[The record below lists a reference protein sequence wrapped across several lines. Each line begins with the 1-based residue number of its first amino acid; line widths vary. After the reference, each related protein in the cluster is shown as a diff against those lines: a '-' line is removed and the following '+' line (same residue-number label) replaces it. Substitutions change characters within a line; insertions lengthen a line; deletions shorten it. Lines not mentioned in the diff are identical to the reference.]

1 MPNDFH
7 AAAPQFHSGL
17 TLSGPSVAVIGRML
31 LPFPL
36 RIERNAMRS
45 LLALVIAAGIVPV
58 ALAQNTPT
66 TPSTPGNGAQPTPPA
81 EATPGAIPVP
91 DLPIVNKTELEGG
104 LLIEDMKIGDGYEVK
119 PGGAVVAHYHGTLKE
134 GGKEF
139 DSSFKRG
146 EPIAFPLN
154 GVIQG
159 WQKGVP
165 GMKIGGIR
173 RLTIPAAMG
182 YGAAGAGEDIPPNAD
197 LVFVIQLV
205 DALQVEDLKEGTG
218 EPAGPQCVAVTT
230 HTITDKD
237 GKQVEKA
244 EAANP
249 YVWFPGELE
258 GIQYGLEGMKVG
270 GKRRISI
277 PKEMNQANPQLGS
290 TRPSDVP
297 MVIELDLIAMR
308 NLPTQRRR

>member
-1 MPNDFH
+1 MRAVLSLIL
-7 AAAPQFHSGL
+7 AAGLAPFATAQN
-17 TLSGPSVAVIGRML
+17 SGPGD
-31 LPFPL
+31 
-36 RIERNAMRS
+36 
-45 LLALVIAAGIVPV
+45 AG
-58 ALAQNTPT
+58 
-66 TPSTPGNGAQPTPPA
+66 QPTAPA
-81 EATPGAIPVP
+81 VEPLKGTPVP
-91 DLPIVNKTELEGG
+91 DMPVIQTNELEGG
-104 LLIEDMKIGDGYEVK
+104 LLVEDMKIGEGYEVK
-119 PGGAVVAHYHGTLKE
+119 PGGAVVAYYHGTLKN
-134 GGKEF
+134 GGKVF
-139 DSSFKRG
+139 DSSFERG

-165 GMKIGGIR
+165 GMKVGGVR
-173 RLTIPAAMG
+173 RLTIPAALG
-182 YGAAGAGEDIPPNAD
+182 YGANGEGEDIPPNAD
-197 LVFVIQLV
+197 LVFIIQLV

-237 GKQVEKA
+237 GKPIEKV

-249 YVWFPGELE
+249 YIWFPGELE

-270 GKRRISI
+270 GKRRLTI
-277 PKEMNQANPQLGS
+277 PKEMNMANPQLES

-297 MVIELDLIAMR
+297 MVIELDLIALR